1 MRLRS
6 LVAAALVASTLAAYA
21 AVIDVLSGDL
31 IQIDTKVWR
40 VANIDA
46 PPLDSPCPDVHRLG
60 ELAQAKLAEIIGQ
73 GELEIRP
80 TGQHDAN
87 NRAMA
92 FVLINGED
100 VGEKMIAAKLAQR
113 HGEAVELCRLPK
125 PAEQH

>member
-1 MRLRS
+1 MRLA
-6 LVAAALVASTLAAYA
+6 LLITAALVAASLAAYA

-31 IQIDTKVWR
+31 IQIDAQVWR

-80 TGQHDAN
+80 TGAKDES

-113 HGEAVELCRLPK
+113 HGQAVELCRLPK